1 MSTIQFEKELI
12 DYTKDLPKEA
22 LQEILDFICFIRSK
36 NKKEQINSLNSEL
49 SYLNKSQ
56 IDHLEEEFAD
66 YKTLYPIE

>member
-1 MSTIQFEKELI
+1 MTTIQSEQNLI

-22 LQEILDFICFIRSK
+22 LQEILDFISFIRSK
-36 NKKEQINSLNSEL
+36 NRKEQISSLNSEL

-56 IDHLEEEFAD
+56 IDYLEEEFTD

>member
-1 MSTIQFEKELI
+1 MTTIQSEQNLI

-22 LQEILDFICFIRSK
+22 LQEILDFISFIRLK

-56 IDHLEEEFAD
+56 IDHLEEEFTD